1 MPILLTLSRYRDI
14 ILSKGDDVMPVLSRF
29 YGIIIR
35 MYFLQKEHN
44 PPHIHAIYGDDV
56 AAITISDGKVIEG
69 ALPNKALEMVKE
81 WVSLNKDELL
91 TMWETQEFKQ
101 LSPLE

>member
-1 MPILLTLSRYRDI
+1 
-14 ILSKGDDVMPVLSRF
+14 MPVLSRF

-69 ALPNKALEMVKE
+69 ALPSKALEMVKE
-81 WVSLNKDELL
+81 WVSLHKEELL
-91 TMWETQEFKQ
+91 FMWETQEFKQ

>member
-1 MPILLTLSRYRDI
+1 
-14 ILSKGDDVMPVLSRF
+14 MPVLSRF

-56 AAITISDGKVIEG
+56 AAITISDGNVIEG
-69 ALPNKALEMVKE
+69 ALPGKALEMVKK
-81 WVSLNKDELL
+81 WVSLHKDELL
-91 TMWETQEFKQ
+91 LMWETQEFKQ
-101 LSPLE
+101 ISPLE

>member
-1 MPILLTLSRYRDI
+1 
-14 ILSKGDDVMPVLSRF
+14 MPVLSRF

-56 AAITISDGKVIEG
+56 AAISISDGKVIEG
-69 ALPNKALEMVKE
+69 ALPNKALEMVRE
-81 WVSLNKDELL
+81 WVSLNKEELIKI
-91 TMWETQEFKQ
+91 WETQEFKQ

>member
-1 MPILLTLSRYRDI
+1 
-14 ILSKGDDVMPVLSRF
+14 MPVLSRF

-56 AAITISDGKVIEG
+56 AAITISDGKILEG
-69 ALPNKALEMVKE
+69 SLPGKALEMVRE
-81 WVSLNKDELL
+81 WITNNREDLL
-91 TMWETQEFKQ
+91 DMWDTQEFKQ

>member
-1 MPILLTLSRYRDI
+1 
-14 ILSKGDDVMPVLSRF
+14 MPVLSRF

-44 PPHIHAIYGDDV
+44 SPHIHAIYGDDV

>member
-1 MPILLTLSRYRDI
+1 
-14 ILSKGDDVMPVLSRF
+14 MPVLSRF

-69 ALPNKALEMVKE
+69 ALPVKALEMVKE
-81 WVSLNKDELL
+81 WVSLHKDELL
-91 TMWETQEFKQ
+91 LMWETQEFKQ
-101 LSPLE
+101 ISPLE

>member
-1 MPILLTLSRYRDI
+1 
-14 ILSKGDDVMPVLSRF
+14 MPVLSRF

-91 TMWETQEFKQ
+91 TMCETQEYKQ

>member
-1 MPILLTLSRYRDI
+1 
-14 ILSKGDDVMPVLSRF
+14 MPVLSRF

-56 AAITISDGKVIEG
+56 AAISISDGRVIEG
-69 ALPNKALEMVKE
+69 SLPSKALEMVRE
-81 WVSLNKDELL
+81 WVSVNKKELM

>member
-1 MPILLTLSRYRDI
+1 
-14 ILSKGDDVMPVLSRF
+14 MPVLSRF

-81 WVSLNKDELL
+81 WVSLNKEELL

>member
-1 MPILLTLSRYRDI
+1 
-14 ILSKGDDVMPVLSRF
+14 MPVLSRF

-35 MYFLQKEHN
+35 MYFIQAEHN

-56 AAITISDGKVIEG
+56 AEITILDCEVLDGH
-69 ALPNKALEMVKE
+69 LPPKALSMVNE
-81 WVSLNKDELL
+81 WISINREALL
-91 TMWETQEFKQ
+91 KMWETQEFQK

>member
-1 MPILLTLSRYRDI
+1 
-14 ILSKGDDVMPVLSRF
+14 MPVLSRF

-69 ALPNKALEMVKE
+69 ALPSKALEMVKE
-81 WVSLNKDELL
+81 WVSLHKDELL
-91 TMWETQEFKQ
+91 LMWETQEFKQ

>member
-1 MPILLTLSRYRDI
+1 
-14 ILSKGDDVMPVLSRF
+14 MPVLSRF

-56 AAITISDGKVIEG
+56 AAISISDGKVIEG
-69 ALPNKALEMVKE
+69 SLPNKALEMVRE
-81 WVSLNKDELL
+81 WVSLNKEELIKI
-91 TMWETQEFKQ
+91 WETQEFKQ

>member
-1 MPILLTLSRYRDI
+1 
-14 ILSKGDDVMPVLSRF
+14 MPVLSRF

-44 PPHIHAIYGDDV
+44 PPHIHAISGDDV

-69 ALPNKALEMVKE
+69 ALPSKALEMVKE
-81 WVSLNKDELL
+81 WVSLHKEELL
-91 TMWETQEFKQ
+91 AMWETQEFKQ
-101 LSPLE
+101 LPPLE

>member
-1 MPILLTLSRYRDI
+1 MILLTTSRYRDI
-14 ILSKGDDVMPVLSRF
+14 ALLKGGDMMPVLSRF

-56 AAITISDGKVIEG
+56 AAITISDGKVI
-69 ALPNKALEMVKE
+69 
-81 WVSLNKDELL
+81 
-91 TMWETQEFKQ
+91 
-101 LSPLE
+101 

>member
-1 MPILLTLSRYRDI
+1 MI
-14 ILSKGDDVMPVLSRF
+14 PVLSRF

-56 AAITISDGKVIEG
+56 AAITIVDGLVLEG
-69 ALPNKALEMVKE
+69 GLPNKALELVRE
-81 WVSLNKDELL
+81 WISIHKDELL
-91 TMWETQEFKQ
+91 TIWETQEFRQ

>member
-1 MPILLTLSRYRDI
+1 
-14 ILSKGDDVMPVLSRF
+14 MPVLSRF

-56 AAITISDGKVIEG
+56 AAITISDGRVIEG

-81 WVSLNKDELL
+81 WVSLNKEELL
-91 TMWETQEFKQ
+91 TMWKTQEFRQ

>member
-1 MPILLTLSRYRDI
+1 MTISRYRDI
-14 ILSKGDDVMPVLSRF
+14 IIAKGDAYMPVLSRF

-44 PPHIHAIYGDDV
+44 PPHIHAIYGENM
-56 AAITISDGKVIEG
+56 AAITITDGRVLEG
-69 ALPNKALEMVKE
+69 ELPGKALELVREWISIHKE
-81 WVSLNKDELL
+81 ELL
-91 TMWETQEFKQ
+91 SIWETQEFKQ